1 MVDKKMNLNIFCK
14 NQIMFKNK
22 LINFLFIFCISFFIS
37 SIPNVSS
44 DIRIKVIVEQKK
56 EGNVGIIRSINKR
69 GCPTNLIVD
78 GYIYKDNDRCTPY
91 LYKGNHSL
99 EIEWS
104 DLIQDCSN
112 MFKDIHAL
120 IEKIDLSE
128 FDASNVKYMGYM
140 FYGCEH
146 VKEIILPDINHE
158 NLLQAEN
165 MFYGCTSLISIEFKG
180 DFNTKKTKNMASM
193 FSGCKNLVSIN
204 FPTNFII
211 SNGEL
216 IQNFFDGC
224 ISLQSINFNTFSTSN
239 VINMAC
245 LFKDTNISSFT
256 LNNFD
261 TSNVKEMQQMFKGC
275 KYLTSL
281 DLLSFNYNNVQQM
294 EYMLADNDNLQ
305 YVNFG
310 DSEIRETTS
319 VDRIFENSNKK
330 TIIYANIK
338 SPEDFFKNTNV
349 SFSIVE
355 CGDKSTEDIMKA
367 YSENKIVCVKSCKD
381 LKNYKFKYLNK
392 CFITCPSNTILNETN
407 FICEK
412 NETDFPKIEPST
424 ILENFPK
431 SIIHSTTKIN
441 PTSKYSEKNDNIIVK
456 TDINIQKTDLKTTEI
471 EKNIIKTEIIG
482 KNTEK
487 IITEETKILETTETE
502 GICELINFF
511 SGKCKNNYQ
520 SNEDKINFSQNIIN
534 KIMDG
539 TLNELLY
546 SIVNE
551 DNILLVQEE
560 NDKYQISTISGQKKL
575 ENLTYIDFGECE
587 DLLKTNYSL
596 NKSEELIIYKIEH
609 TIKGINIPI
618 IEYALFS
625 NDGSILL
632 DINLCDNLFINHTT
646 PVSLDSDEIY
656 KYDLSSDYYS
666 DICKQYSS
674 NGKDMTI
681 YDRKYEYNEKNM
693 SLCEYNCTY
702 QRYILNTSKVECMC
716 PAGKNLIYSN
726 DTNYKNNKQLLNKV
740 DNQKKNLNFDVTQC
754 INLLTSKEDIKTN
767 TGFYIL
773 LFIIAIF
780 IIVGIIFCFK
790 GYHDLSRKIDNI
802 IDKKFPIKKK
812 IKKYNNKNIINN
824 PTKKNVL
831 CRPIKI
837 KGINDNDNNNS
848 IKPPVNNKNYRK
860 NKPFKRKNNNS
871 TSNLETMN
879 ENDSGLN
886 NIYDNGFELNIL
898 PFMEALK
905 YDKRK
910 SKEYYCSLIIF
921 KQILIYSFLNYT
933 DYTPNI
939 IKKFIFFLAFAL
951 HYTINAIFFNDN
963 IMHKIYTD
971 NGNYN
976 IIYQISF
983 ICYSSIISIIIL
995 RVIMHTLILVEKNI
1009 LEIKIQKTK
1018 LLAMK
1023 QKKISLKCIMIKY
1036 SIFFVLC
1043 TALLIMFWIYLT
1055 CFSAVYKNTQT
1066 HLIKNTLISF
1076 AITSVYP
1083 FFISII
1089 PVIFR
1094 KDALTSNEQK
1104 TVYKFN
1110 GIRKSS
1116 SNAILKNR
1124 EYIYKVSQFFQ
1135 LL

>member
-14 NQIMFKNK
+14 NQIEFKNK
-22 LINFLFIFCISFFIS
+22 LINVLFIFCIFFFIS
-37 SIPNVSS
+37 SIPNASS
-44 DIRIKVIVEQKK
+44 YIRIKVQVEQKEEK
-56 EGNVGIIRSINKR
+56 GNVDIINYKDNRK
-69 GCPTNLIVD
+69 CPTNLKVD
-78 GYIYKDNDRCTPY
+78 GHQYESDTRCNPY
-91 LYKGNHSL
+91 LFKGTHSL
-99 EIEWS
+99 EFEW
-104 DLIQDCSN
+104 DELIVDCSN
-112 MFKDIHAL
+112 MFEDITAL
-120 IEKIDLSE
+120 IKKIDLSD
-128 FDASNVKYMGYM
+128 FDASKVEYMGYM
-140 FYGCEH
+140 FKGCEH
-146 VKEIILPDINHE
+146 VKEIILPNIEHTK
-158 NLLQAEN
+158 LKRAEN
-165 MFYGCTSLISIEFKG
+165 MFNNCVSLISIKFTG
-180 DFNTKKTKNMASM
+180 GFNTRETDNMAAM
-193 FSGCKNLVSIN
+193 FWGCKNLVSLD
-204 FPTNFII
+204 FPKNFII
-211 SNGEL
+211 SKGNYM
-216 IQNFFDGC
+216 QNLFDGC

-245 LFKDTNISSFT
+245 LFRYTNISSFT

-281 DLLSFNYNNVQQM
+281 DLSSFNYNNVQQM

-310 DSEIRETTS
+310 DSEIKETTS
-319 VDRIFENSNKK
+319 LYGIFENSNTK
-330 TIIYANIK
+330 TIIYVNIK
-338 SPEDFFKNTNV
+338 NPEYFFNNTNT

-355 CGDKSTEDIMKA
+355 CGDKSTEDIMEA
-367 YSENKIVCVKSCKD
+367 YSENKIVCVKSCRD
-381 LKNYKFKYLNK
+381 LKKYKFKYLNR
-392 CFITCPSNTILNETN
+392 CFITCPSNTIPNETN

-424 ILENFPK
+424 IPENFPK

-456 TDINIQKTDLKTTEI
+456 TDINIKTTDLKKTEI

-487 IITEETKILETTETE
+487 IITEETKIIETTETE

-609 TIKGINIPI
+609 TVKGINIPI

-625 NDGSILL
+625 NNGSILL

-773 LFIIAIF
+773 LFIIVIF

-837 KGINDNDNNNS
+837 KGINNNDNDNNNNS

-871 TSNLETMN
+871 SSNLETMN
-879 ENDSGLN
+879 ENDTGLN

-905 YDKRK
+905 YDK
-910 SKEYYCSLIIF
+910 
-921 KQILIYSFLNYT
+921 
-933 DYTPNI
+933 
-939 IKKFIFFLAFAL
+939 
-951 HYTINAIFFNDN
+951 
-963 IMHKIYTD
+963 
-971 NGNYN
+971 
-976 IIYQISF
+976 
-983 ICYSSIISIIIL
+983 
-995 RVIMHTLILVEKNI
+995 
-1009 LEIKIQKTK
+1009 K
-1018 LLAMK
+1018 L
-1023 QKKISLKCIMIKY
+1023 Y
-1036 SIFFVLC
+1036 
-1043 TALLIMFWIYLT
+1043 
-1055 CFSAVYKNTQT
+1055 
-1066 HLIKNTLISF
+1066 
-1076 AITSVYP
+1076 
-1083 FFISII
+1083 
-1089 PVIFR
+1089 
-1094 KDALTSNEQK
+1094 
-1104 TVYKFN
+1104 
-1110 GIRKSS
+1110 
-1116 SNAILKNR
+1116 
-1124 EYIYKVSQFFQ
+1124 
-1135 LL
+1135 